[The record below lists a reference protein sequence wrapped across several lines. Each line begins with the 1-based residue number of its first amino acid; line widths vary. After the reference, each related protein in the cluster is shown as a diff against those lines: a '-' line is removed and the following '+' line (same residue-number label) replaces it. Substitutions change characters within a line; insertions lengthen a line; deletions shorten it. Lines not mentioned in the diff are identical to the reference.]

1 MYHNIRYSLKIGN
14 MGHSTFILHPSLH
27 GKLHTVPVGILFFK
41 AAEKILKLL
50 EANFKGAENKKR

>member
-1 MYHNIRYSLKIGN
+1 LAIWGIPLLFCTPLYMANS
-14 MGHSTFILHPSLH
+14 S
-27 GKLHTVPVGILFFK
+27 TVPVGILFFK